1 MIGDFFDGALSR
13 DSVYMHIKDRHEDA
27 DLYGRLSQ
35 IVIIILDMLHL
46 QYSAVGRASTA
57 LCSATLFLL
66 GSLKK
71 KIMKTQILPAKTDK
85 NKRPRYEQKKVT
97 PALTTMKG
105 MPSLANGHLFLM
117 RESSNLLCDNV

>member
-46 QYSAVGRASTA
+46 QYSAVGRGQHC
-57 LCSATLFLL
+57 LVL
-66 GSLKK
+66 
-71 KIMKTQILPAKTDK
+71 
-85 NKRPRYEQKKVT
+85 
-97 PALTTMKG
+97 
-105 MPSLANGHLFLM
+105 GHLIPV
-117 RESSNLLCDNV
+117 RVSEKKNYEDANTACENRQK